1 MAIEYNNVITTVVH
15 YQMSTT
21 NRSFLNMH
29 YYLKDIGIV
38 RNKFM
43 LALYDPDLA
52 PVDPFDSNLSMP
64 YKAKILREVMC
75 NYWYFIR
82 ECVRIPDSGGT
93 VGGGTKYK
101 LHRGNMALGFCMLFN
116 INAME
121 ELPRQ
126 QGKTAGAIVWYLYLF
141 NFGTSNSTM
150 AFLNKRLDDSK
161 YNLQVLRDIRAA
173 LPEYLQMNK
182 LYDRLGKEIK
192 ATNRVESIEH
202 PSNKNKIITVP
213 SARNKVSAANL
224 LRGRTIPLIWCDEY
238 AFIPYNDIIYTN
250 MVPAFNTAANNAR
263 RNRTHYGI
271 LITTTPGTLTTDEGL
286 EAYHLKESATP
297 FSEKWYDLS
306 YNELIER
313 LNCNTN
319 SDFVYI
325 RFTYQQLGADEAW
338 FKEICRRM
346 RNDWQGIRREVL
358 LEWAEASDNCP
369 FRKDDLEIIRVLV
382 KDPKTKVPVLGGKY
396 EINLYDSADISHY
409 PPIIGVDVSGGFN
422 RDSSA
427 ITIIDSQTT
436 KVIGDFNC
444 NYISIIDLSR
454 VIYELVTRYMPN
466 AVVNVERNGGYG
478 ASVLAHLLSTSI
490 KRNLFYE
497 IKDAVCEESFTVGG
511 RVQRTKK
518 RVKSYGVNSD
528 NHKREL
534 VIEILRN
541 RVENHKDKFI
551 SKKLFEEMVHMEQK
565 KNGRIEHSVNTHDDQ
580 VFSYLWALY
589 VWYEGK
595 DLLDNW
601 GIKKG
606 TIHTDA
612 ELDETVMTIDE
623 KYKPILDEVMAE
635 VADDVQ
641 VQLDQ
646 LNRVKAVPYKVW
658 LQQEIDKQRE
668 ATNMLL
674 QTPMGRQGYATTFNC
689 DLDDMANSGFTT
701 LPSSIFGDDIQ
712 QEDISSRFNLRQFI
726 NKK

>member
-1 MAIEYNNVITTVVH
+1 
-15 YQMSTT
+15 
-21 NRSFLNMH
+21 
-29 YYLKDIGIV
+29 
-38 RNKFM
+38 
-43 LALYDPDLA
+43 
-52 PVDPFDSNLSMP
+52 
-64 YKAKILREVMC
+64 
-75 NYWYFIR
+75 
-82 ECVRIPDSGGT
+82 
-93 VGGGTKYK
+93 
-101 LHRGNMALGFCMLFN
+101 
-116 INAME
+116 
-121 ELPRQ
+121 
-126 QGKTAGAIVWYLYLF
+126 
-141 NFGTSNSTM
+141 
-150 AFLNKRLDDSK
+150 
-161 YNLQVLRDIRAA
+161 
-173 LPEYLQMNK
+173 
-182 LYDRLGKEIK
+182 
-192 ATNRVESIEH
+192 
-202 PSNKNKIITVP
+202 
-213 SARNKVSAANL
+213 
-224 LRGRTIPLIWCDEY
+224 
-238 AFIPYNDIIYTN
+238 
-250 MVPAFNTAANNAR
+250 
-263 RNRTHYGI
+263 
-271 LITTTPGTLTTDEGL
+271 
-286 EAYHLKESATP
+286 
-297 FSEKWYDLS
+297 
-306 YNELIER
+306 
-313 LNCNTN
+313 
-319 SDFVYI
+319 
-325 RFTYQQLGADEAW
+325 
-338 FKEICRRM
+338 
-346 RNDWQGIRREVL
+346 
-358 LEWAEASDNCP
+358 
-369 FRKDDLEIIRVLV
+369 
-382 KDPKTKVPVLGGKY
+382 
-396 EINLYDSADISHY
+396 
-409 PPIIGVDVSGGFN
+409 
-422 RDSSA
+422 
-427 ITIIDSQTT
+427 
-436 KVIGDFNC
+436 
-444 NYISIIDLSR
+444 
-454 VIYELVTRYMPN
+454 MPN

-701 LPSSIFGDDIQ
+701 IPSSIFGDDIQ